1 MDTDSDAIG
10 AVLDVIGKIAEQTN
24 LLALNA
30 AIEAARAGEQGRGFA
45 VVADEVRTLAQRT
58 RESTAEIQGMIERLQ
73 STAKNAVHVMGQS
86 RETAQSAVTQAA
98 KAGESLASITD
109 LVTRVNDM
117 NTLIASAAEE
127 QSAVAEE
134 LNRNV
139 ATISQAT
146 ERSAEDTRHTAVSS
160 AELIAVAG
168 QLKALVD
175 QFKV

>member
-1 MDTDSDAIG
+1 
-10 AVLDVIGKIAEQTN
+10 
-24 LLALNA
+24 
-30 AIEAARAGEQGRGFA
+30 
-45 VVADEVRTLAQRT
+45 
-58 RESTAEIQGMIERLQ
+58 
-73 STAKNAVHVMGQS
+73 
-86 RETAQSAVTQAA
+86 
-98 KAGESLASITD
+98 
-109 LVTRVNDM
+109 M